1 MNTIPVFTRLTLA
14 FTTFFA
20 LLLHGRIPDRTLTA
34 VGMAPVEPEPPP
46 ATPPEPQAPP
56 AVDGAGAAR
65 LLALFQR
72 DGRLVDFLMED
83 LSAFSDDQVGAA
95 VRNVHAGCRQALQ
108 RYVTL
113 EPVVADAEG
122 ASVTVEAGTDP
133 AMVTVIGNAGRP
145 PFQGVVRHRGW
156 VVSRMALPAAPPSAR
171 DVVAPAEVEVP

>member
-34 VGMAPVEPEPPP
+34 VGMAPVEPEPAP

-95 VRNVHAGCRQALQ
+95 GAEPHNAERNCPSRGK
-108 RYVTL
+108 
-113 EPVVADAEG
+113 
-122 ASVTVEAGTDP
+122 AS
-133 AMVTVIGNAGRP
+133 
-145 PFQGVVRHRGW
+145 
-156 VVSRMALPAAPPSAR
+156 LPIS
-171 DVVAPAEVEVP
+171 